1 MSSCRI
7 MSKNGEYCME
17 NNQNKYKN
25 KIITIPNTLSFFRLC
40 LIPVIIWIYLGLEN
54 YIFAGFMV
62 FFSGLTDLADGY
74 IARKFNMISDIGK
87 VLDPIAD
94 KGTQCAVVL
103 LLATKFPFIL
113 AVAALIVIKE
123 TFMGITGYMIVK
135 KCDIVLAAEWY
146 GKLSS
151 LIINSVVILLL
162 LFPAINPLV
171 SNILIIITALSIL
184 MALIL
189 YAIRNFRYLRPKN

>member
-1 MSSCRI
+1 MSRRRI
-7 MSKNGEYCME
+7 MSKNGENCME

-25 KIITIPNTLSFFRLC
+25 KIITIPNALSFFRLC
-40 LIPVIIWIYLGLEN
+40 LIPVIMWIYLGLGD

-74 IARKFNMISDIGK
+74 IARKYNMISDVGK

-94 KGTQCAVVL
+94 KGTQGVVVI
-103 LLATKFPFIL
+103 LLATKFPLIL
-113 AVAALIVIKE
+113 AVAALILIKE
-123 TFMGITGYMIVK
+123 TFMAITGYMVVK
-135 KCDIVLAAEWY
+135 KCNIVLAAEWY

-151 LIINSVVILLL
+151 LIINGVVILLL

-184 MALIL
+184 MALVL
-189 YAIRNFRYLRPKN
+189 YAIRNFGYLYPKK